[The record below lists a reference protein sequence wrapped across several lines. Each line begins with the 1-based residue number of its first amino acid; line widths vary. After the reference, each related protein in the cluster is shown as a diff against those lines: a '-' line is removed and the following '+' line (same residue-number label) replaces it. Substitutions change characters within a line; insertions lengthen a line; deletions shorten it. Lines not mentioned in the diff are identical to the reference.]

1 MTGHDDRMTEFERRL
16 EAIGEDV
23 RVLKDDVRRHG
34 RLSREITRKL
44 LPLRDLDDFV
54 RRVSDD
60 HEHRITTL
68 EEHSGIQ

>member
-34 RLSREITRKL
+34 RLLREITRKL

-60 HEHRITTL
+60 HEHRIATL
-68 EEHSGIQ
+68 EEHSAIQ